1 MRNTMTR
8 ILTDPELYRYLT
20 EETSEDLFNEQET
33 NEGREE
39 QRELGRNALRSLFY
53 HNIVNLD
60 WRTKS
65 EFQRD
70 LLALL
75 DKKLIHAF
83 DYEMKDTE
91 EYMRWEMSSS
101 WKSWS
106 GPLWPHKIP
115 IFWIFRC
122 DTLLHE
128 FLFWIFR
135 LKFPQ
140 NAINFILSML
150 SDPDYLVCILS
161 FFFLFIKIH
170 SEHGS
175 TPFLQMVPG

>member
-1 MRNTMTR
+1 MASEVVERHKRSRNENISPGERYFTAQTLYLILSYPEIHKTPVFQECVNLGGPMRNTMTK

-75 DKKLIHAF
+75 DKKLINAF

-91 EYMRWEMSSS
+91 EYMR
-101 WKSWS
+101 
-106 GPLWPHKIP
+106 
-115 IFWIFRC
+115 
-122 DTLLHE
+122 
-128 FLFWIFR
+128 
-135 LKFPQ
+135 
-140 NAINFILSML
+140 
-150 SDPDYLVCILS
+150 
-161 FFFLFIKIH
+161 
-170 SEHGS
+170 
-175 TPFLQMVPG
+175 